1 MRKFT
6 FCGREEGQTMAEYGL
21 VLTVITMACL
31 MAFMLLGTTVV
42 DAIKR
47 VGLMIF
53 LACIGWWRGE
63 PGHHLVLR

>member
-31 MAFMLLGTTVV
+31 MAFMLLGTTVA

-53 LACIGWWRGE
+53 
-63 PGHHLVLR
+63 